1 MNIIHNIR
9 RPVQLLYST
18 YRKRRIGYDGTTQT
32 PSVQLLRPT
41 ASSLGHRVVKTNAA
55 ASSQQTQSN
64 PYYREV
70 LNTKS
75 DEGATE
81 VSYFDYGNKLR
92 ASSTSLDPF
101 EKLNNSRDS
110 TNDMDDEFAFNL
122 VQNFDARNGGKVS
135 KPSSVQSPM
144 HSLGLKRATSWS
156 PGYVQCPERLRVHNI
171 DPVASQLLRACA
183 VSEEEEQG
191 QGTILPLSISSY
203 EIGRIPEAD
212 TLKERSKMP
221 IMTSNNSG
229 NPDQRVVVAPSTGRS
244 NGQLQTEE
252 RPLSPKPFF
261 SSNLTSSGANSLARP
276 VPRRS
281 SMPAVKRSAYL

>member
-1 MNIIHNIR
+1 M
-9 RPVQLLYST
+9 
-18 YRKRRIGYDGTTQT
+18 
-32 PSVQLLRPT
+32 
-41 ASSLGHRVVKTNAA
+41 VKTNAA
-55 ASSQQTQSN
+55 ASSQQTQSS
-64 PYYREV
+64 PYYRE
-70 LNTKS
+70 LKDTKS
-75 DEGATE
+75 DEVASE
-81 VSYFDYGNKLR
+81 VSLDYVNKWR
-92 ASSTSLDPF
+92 ASPTSRDPF
-101 EKLNNSRDS
+101 EKLINSRDC

-122 VQNFDARNGGKVS
+122 LQDFDAKNGGKVS

-156 PGYVQCPERLRVHNI
+156 PGYVKGPERLRVHNI

-183 VSEEEEQG
+183 VFEEEEQEG
-191 QGTILPLSISSY
+191 RGNILPLSTSSY
-203 EIGRIPEAD
+203 EIGRISEENI
-212 TLKERSKMP
+212 LKERTKMP

-229 NPDQRVVVAPSTGRS
+229 NPDQRLVAPPT
-244 NGQLQTEE
+244 NGGGNGPPVMQTEE